1 MKKLLYGIVLAAT
14 LPAAQPGWL
23 EMVDPLIT
31 PAEKKVYR
39 SLDAPARAKFEQE
52 FWADKAITS
61 EEYFKRLQYVDSK
74 FGSTK
79 PGSGANTDP
88 GRVYLAIGPPDR
100 ITRVPSS
107 RIFVPLEIWYYDSVP
122 AIQLSTEL
130 RLIFYQKNSIGL
142 PRLYSPSLDTIRALL
157 VPQAATA
164 RIFGPNDDITEA
176 KLRQNLNVGPA
187 EDEVVSA
194 SVNIATGIKY
204 SANDQILG
212 QITSPLL
219 TLGKAA
225 RPEVKSKFIV
235 TRPKLDIVTTE
246 SAYGGMQVDLGL
258 ETRAQQE
265 LDLQVQEGP
274 VSVYESHLRLQ
285 FPKPEP
291 VRYTHRLDLL
301 PGSYRVLFT
310 IDGTTH
316 PYAIEVKERAAM
328 SEIFRADAVA
338 APEHSETPFRFDGR
352 QFDPAADGKLAAVIV
367 AKPGM
372 VTWTIRKGVQV
383 IWKSVVDAGQIATV
397 ELPSGLAP
405 GMYKLEAA
413 SESDSKSNDYVAG
426 DKRTASAATVVSFNA
441 NLAPALRFALVGHQ
455 WLLRGNLDLAS
466 RSLQASTAAGTTK
479 EAAIEMARVDAFSAR
494 YDEARA
500 RLRPVLASQ
509 PGDFDALSTYAY
521 VEAQLQDFEVA
532 VDFYRR
538 ALAVQDSPAI
548 RLALEKLVQ
557 R

>member
-1 MKKLLYGIVLAAT
+1 MEKLLYLIVLAAA

-23 EMVDPLIT
+23 EMVDPIIT
-31 PAEKKVYR
+31 PAEKKTYR
-39 SLDAPARAKFEQE
+39 SLDATARAKFEQE

-79 PGSGANTDP
+79 QGSGANTDP
-88 GRVYLAIGPPDR
+88 GRVYLAIGPPNR

-142 PRLYSPSLDTIRALL
+142 PKLYSPSLDTIRALL

-164 RIFGPNDDITEA
+164 KMFGPNDDITEA

-187 EDEVVSA
+187 EDEVVGA

-204 SANDQILG
+204 SGNDQILG
-212 QITSPLL
+212 KITSPML
-219 TLGKAA
+219 TLGTAP
-225 RPEVKSKFIV
+225 RPEVRSKLIV
-235 TRPKLDIVTTE
+235 AHPKLDIVTTA
-246 SAYGGMQVDLGL
+246 SAYGGFQVDLGL
-258 ETRAQQE
+258 ETRAQRE

-285 FPKPEP
+285 FPQAEP

-301 PGSYRVLFT
+301 PGSYRVMFT
-310 IDGTTH
+310 VDGTTH
-316 PYAIEVKERAAM
+316 PYAIEAKDPPPM
-328 SEIFRADAVA
+328 SEIFRAEPVA
-338 APEHSETPFRFDGR
+338 GPEHRETPFRFDGR
-352 QFDPAADGKLAAVIV
+352 QLDLAANGKFAAVMV
-367 AKPGM
+367 AKPGK
-372 VTWTIRKGVQV
+372 VTWTIRKGVPV
-383 IWKSVVDAGQIATV
+383 IWKSAVDAGQMAIV
-397 ELPSGLAP
+397 ELPSGLAA
-405 GMYKLEAA
+405 GTYKLEAA
-413 SESDSKSNDYVAG
+413 SESDSRSIDYVVG
-426 DKRTASAATVVSFNA
+426 DNRSAPAATLVSFNA

-455 WLLRGNLDLAS
+455 WLLRGRLDQAS
-466 RSLQASTAAGTTK
+466 RSLQASAGLGSTR
-479 EAAIEMARVDAFSAR
+479 EAAIEMARVDAFSGR

-500 RLRPVLASQ
+500 RLRPILAAQ
-509 PGDFDALSTYAY
+509 PGDFDALSVYAY

-532 VDFYRR
+532 ADFYRR

-548 RLALEKLVQ
+548 RLALEKLAQ